1 MSDKNLEQRINVKFC
16 VEIGKS
22 ASKTSAL
29 LTVAYGEYSMKK
41 STVFER
47 YRRFK
52 EGRKDVQVDPRSGQL
67 KTQRTVANVV
77 SVRTLVCSD
86 RRLGVRVITDE
97 MNMNRETVRQI
108 IKEDLEMRR
117 FSAGFLSRILTHSQ
131 KNVGFTF
138 HLIFYAMQ
146 RCLIGTLPVMKRGF
160 FNMTRKQNER
170 TCSGNHIIHL
180 GRKNTHVSVAVQD
193 HACVFL

>member
-1 MSDKNLEQRINVKFC
+1 MSCSFPSSRGSSTSPWYTVAVKMSDKNLEQRINVKFC

-86 RRLGVRVITDE
+86 RRLGMTVIAE
-97 MNMNRETVRQI
+97 LNMNSETV
-108 IKEDLEMRR
+108 
-117 FSAGFLSRILTHSQ
+117 
-131 KNVGFTF
+131 
-138 HLIFYAMQ
+138 
-146 RCLIGTLPVMKRGF
+146 
-160 FNMTRKQNER
+160 
-170 TCSGNHIIHL
+170 
-180 GRKNTHVSVAVQD
+180 
-193 HACVFL
+193 